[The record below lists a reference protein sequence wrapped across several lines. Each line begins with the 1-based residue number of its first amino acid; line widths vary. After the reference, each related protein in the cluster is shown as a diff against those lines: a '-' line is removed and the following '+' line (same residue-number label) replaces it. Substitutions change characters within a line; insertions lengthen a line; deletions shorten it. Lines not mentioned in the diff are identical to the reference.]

1 MLLLASTVSE
11 FFSANPL
18 HVVYG
23 VALAIGVVYAV
34 FLLFFHGLSDALGDL
49 GLDGHGVDV
58 HMGHVDVGHMG
69 HVGHVGH
76 AGHVGDHNSADEA
89 TEVSMLAIASFV
101 TSFGA
106 FGLVAVTFFDAG
118 TVASLAAALLGG
130 VIFGVAGQLFFLY
143 ILSPTVNSTV
153 HQVELI
159 GQVGEVTVP
168 IPVGGVGQIALVAA
182 GSRMTYPAR
191 AAEDGHA
198 IARGTP
204 VRIDRLVGGVA
215 YVSELEG

>member
-11 FFSANPL
+11 FFSTNPL

-49 GLDGHGVDV
+49 DFGGHGMDV
-58 HMGHVDVGHMG
+58 HMGHVDVGHMAGHMPG
-69 HVGHVGH
+69 HV
-76 AGHVGDHNSADEA
+76 AQDSASDA
-89 TEVSMLAIASFV
+89 TQVSMLAIASFI
-101 TSFGA
+101 TSFGT
-106 FGLVAVTFFDAG
+106 FGLVSAALFGASSLT
-118 TVASLAAALLGG
+118 SLAVALLGG

-143 ILSPTVNSTV
+143 ILSPTVSGTV
-153 HQVELI
+153 HQMELI
-159 GQVGEVTVP
+159 GQVGEITVP
-168 IPVGGVGQIALVAA
+168 IPVGGVGQIALVVA
-182 GSRMTYPAR
+182 GIRMTYPAR

-198 IARGTP
+198 IERGTP

-215 YVSELEG
+215 YVSELNR

>member
-1 MLLLASTVSE
+1 MLLLASTVGE

-23 VALAIGVVYAV
+23 VALAIGVVYAA

-49 GLDGHGVDV
+49 DVGGHGVDV
-58 HMGHVDVGHMG
+58 HAGHVDVGH
-69 HVGHVGH
+69 
-76 AGHVGDHNSADEA
+76 AGHIGHIGDHDGADEA
-89 TEVSMLAIASFV
+89 VGVSMLAIASFV

-106 FGLVAVTFFDAG
+106 FGLVAAALFGAG
-118 TVASLAAALLGG
+118 ALSSLAVALLGG

-198 IARGTP
+198 IERGTP

-215 YVSELEG
+215 YVSELNR